1 MNILNELNIK
11 PNDISLYEKA
21 LTHTSYSNE
30 HEGCESYERLEFLG
44 DAVLEIIISDYLY
57 NEKQIDE
64 GTMTKMR
71 SSYVCEAACSTYSQ
85 DLGIDKYIKLGSG
98 EESANTTIMADVF
111 ESFVGALYL
120 DQGYDFVSKFVL
132 NIIVRYIENGVDF
145 LHDYKSELQELVQ
158 TLKKTVTY
166 EVIDEF
172 GPAHNRTFVA
182 QVMVDDLV
190 IGKGIGSSKKNA
202 EQEAAKEALSKYVD

>member
-71 SSYVCEAACSTYSQ
+71 R
-85 DLGIDKYIKLGSG
+85 
-98 EESANTTIMADVF
+98 
-111 ESFVGALYL
+111 
-120 DQGYDFVSKFVL
+120 VL
-132 NIIVRYIENGVDF
+132 I
-145 LHDYKSELQELVQ
+145 LL
-158 TLKKTVTY
+158 
-166 EVIDEF
+166 
-172 GPAHNRTFVA
+172 
-182 QVMVDDLV
+182 
-190 IGKGIGSSKKNA
+190 
-202 EQEAAKEALSKYVD
+202 

>member
-1 MNILNELNIK
+1 
-11 PNDISLYEKA
+11 
-21 LTHTSYSNE
+21 
-30 HEGCESYERLEFLG
+30 
-44 DAVLEIIISDYLY
+44 
-57 NEKQIDE
+57 
-64 GTMTKMR
+64 
-71 SSYVCEAACSTYSQ
+71 
-85 DLGIDKYIKLGSG
+85 
-98 EESANTTIMADVF
+98 MADVF

-202 EQEAAKEALSKYVD
+202 EQEAAKEALSKYVDWEVVIWKRWIEGGLL